1 MTDSM
6 NKLFQGYRRTTLF
19 LIAGIPFLFGSS
31 AVEIKPALSTNAGI
45 RQGHAVNYERVKE
58 STSELIRKEMKKN
71 NVTGLSIAL
80 VDDQRVAWAQGF
92 GYADENRD
100 IPAAPETIY
109 RIGSIT
115 KLFTAAAV
123 MRLAEQGKLDIDQP
137 LQTYLPEFSMRSRF
151 QGGKP
156 ITLRDL
162 LTHHSGLPANFLKG
176 MWSRK
181 PGPFTDVVNLIK
193 DEYVAYPPGLV
204 YSYSNLGYTLLGHVV
219 QKVSG
224 REYASYIEESFLR
237 PLGMTHSGFSPP
249 LDSMRIL
256 SKAYYKEKEFDE
268 PLVRDIPAE
277 GLYSSV
283 LDLSRFVQMVFA
295 RGDAQGLGIMKPE
308 TLSEM
313 LRPQNAAV
321 RLDLDFRIGLG
332 WILSSLGGVDIQKA
346 GTVAYQPGTTLAFHS
361 QMVILP
367 KYRIGVVVLSN
378 TSTSGRVVN
387 KTAAKALALAL
398 EAKAGIRQPER
409 GRPAE
414 SGSPLPDPV
423 LRSYEGRYAT
433 IIGVVDIRKKSD
445 FLVAKA
451 LHRTLRLVP
460 LVNGTLGIK
469 YRLFGLFRISLG
481 ELDYIGLSR
490 DNVDGHE
497 LLVARTGNKEFI
509 IGEKIEP
516 VPVPETWRK
525 RTGRYMIDNLGDD
538 FLLLENLDIQLDNG
552 LLIADYSMPVI
563 FKDIPGFGIDP
574 VSDAEAVI
582 CGLGSGKGE
591 TIRAVSV
598 KGRDELYYSGY
609 LLRKRE

>member
-1 MTDSM
+1 M
-6 NKLFQGYRRTTLF
+6 NKWSQGYRRTTLF
-19 LIAGIPFLFGSS
+19 LVAGIPFLFGSS
-31 AVEIKPALSTNAGI
+31 AVEIKPAPTTNAEI
-45 RQGHAVNYERVKE
+45 RQRYAVSYERVKE
-58 STSELIRKEMKKN
+58 YTSELIRKEMKKN

-80 VDDQRVAWAQGF
+80 VDDQRIAWAQGF
-92 GYADENRD
+92 GYVDEKRE

-109 RIGSIT
+109 KIGSIT

-123 MRLAEQGKLDIDQP
+123 MRLAEQGMLDIDRP
-137 LQTYLPEFSMRSRF
+137 LQIYLPEFSVRSRF
-151 QGGKP
+151 PDGKP

-162 LTHHSGLPANFLKG
+162 MTHHSGLPANFLKG

-181 PGPFTDVVNLIK
+181 PGPFTDVVSLIK
-193 DEYVAYPPGLV
+193 NEYVAYPPGLV
-204 YSYSNLGYTLLGHVV
+204 YSYSNLGYTLLGHAV

-249 LDSMRIL
+249 PDSKRII
-256 SKAYYKEKEFDE
+256 SKAYYKENEFDE
-268 PLVRDIPAE
+268 PSLRDIPAG

-283 LDLSRFVQMVFA
+283 LDLSRFVQMIFA
-295 RGDAQGLGIMKPE
+295 QGNAQGLRILKPE
-308 TLSEM
+308 TVSEM

-321 RLDLDFRIGLG
+321 RLDLNFRIGIGWVLSGLG
-332 WILSSLGGVDIQKA
+332 DVDIQNA
-346 GTVAYQPGTTLAFHS
+346 GPVAYQPGTTLAFHS

-378 TSTSGRVVN
+378 SSTSGRVVN
-387 KTAAKALALAL
+387 KAAAKALTLAL

-409 GRPAE
+409 DRPAE
-414 SGSPLPDPV
+414 SESPLPDPV

-433 IIGVVDIRKKSD
+433 IIDVVDIRKKSD

-460 LVNGTLGIK
+460 LVNGTLGMK

-481 ELDYIGLSR
+481 ELDYMGLSR
-490 DNVDGHE
+490 DSVDGRE
-497 LLVARTGNKEFI
+497 LLVARTGNKEFL

-516 VPVPETWRK
+516 VPVPETWLK
-525 RTGRYMIDNLGDD
+525 RTGTYVIDNLGDD
-538 FLLLENLDIQLDNG
+538 FLLLEDLDIRLDNG
-552 LLIADYSMPVI
+552 LLIADYSMPVL
-563 FKDIPGFGIDP
+563 FKETPGFGIEP

-598 KGRDELYYSGY
+598 NGQEELYYSGY